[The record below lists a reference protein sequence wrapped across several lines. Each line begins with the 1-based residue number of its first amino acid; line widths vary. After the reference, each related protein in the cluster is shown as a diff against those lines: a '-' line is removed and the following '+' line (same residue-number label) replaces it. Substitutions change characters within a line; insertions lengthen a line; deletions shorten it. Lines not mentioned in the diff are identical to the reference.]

1 MNDRVIRRKCC
12 CIYFYTFFYSFN
24 RECGVSF
31 NLSEYPAYWPILA
44 NVWHMSLYAKKSL
57 YQYRPVLRCCT
68 PPLPYLCRLMCGHG
82 YYRHKCS
89 KSSEI
94 VETETERSR
103 LSVIKESKT
112 IKVYCLNL
120 TISVDPDPV
129 PSCALSYIK
138 HFIVVGDNVRCVFA
152 GQIQCS
158 DSKGSVC

>member
-1 MNDRVIRRKCC
+1 M
-12 CIYFYTFFYSFN
+12 
-24 RECGVSF
+24 
-31 NLSEYPAYWPILA
+31 
-44 NVWHMSLYAKKSL
+44 
-57 YQYRPVLRCCT
+57 
-68 PPLPYLCRLMCGHG
+68 
-82 YYRHKCS
+82 
-89 KSSEI
+89 
-94 VETETERSR
+94 ETETERSR

-138 HFIVVGDNVRCVFA
+138 HLIVVGDNVRCVFA

>member
-1 MNDRVIRRKCC
+1 M
-12 CIYFYTFFYSFN
+12 
-24 RECGVSF
+24 
-31 NLSEYPAYWPILA
+31 
-44 NVWHMSLYAKKSL
+44 
-57 YQYRPVLRCCT
+57 
-68 PPLPYLCRLMCGHG
+68 
-82 YYRHKCS
+82 
-89 KSSEI
+89 
-94 VETETERSR
+94 ETETERSR

-112 IKVYCLNL
+112 IKVYCLNF

>member
-1 MNDRVIRRKCC
+1 MFLHLLHFYTFLYSLNRKCC
-12 CIYFYTFFYSFN
+12 
-24 RECGVSF
+24 VSF
-31 NLSEYPAYWPILA
+31 NLSEHPAYWLIFA
-44 NVWHMSLYAKKSL
+44 NVWHTCHYMLKRVSISIDLYCVAVHLLWS
-57 YQYRPVLRCCT
+57 
-68 PPLPYLCRLMCGHG
+68 YLCRPMCGHR

-103 LSVIKESKT
+103 QSAIKQSKT
-112 IKVYCLNL
+112 IKVYCLNF

>member
-1 MNDRVIRRKCC
+1 
-12 CIYFYTFFYSFN
+12 
-24 RECGVSF
+24 
-31 NLSEYPAYWPILA
+31 
-44 NVWHMSLYAKKSL
+44 
-57 YQYRPVLRCCT
+57 
-68 PPLPYLCRLMCGHG
+68 MCGHG

-112 IKVYCLNL
+112 IKVYCLNF

-152 GQIQCS
+152 VYWTNTMLRLKGLRVLECANPSSS
-158 DSKGSVC
+158 DFDPTEFVVCN